1 VTVKKSKRRSRKGK
15 GLSRIGRGIATLPMS
30 KPRSNRGRKP
40 HADYPYDKWFTDNPV
55 TLTQGID
62 FHCTL
67 RKLNRAIR
75 HEAYRRGLKVS
86 ILLGT
91 SAAVVMVRGPYKPRS
106 EPEIREVECALFP
119 TDPCGI

>member
-15 GLSRIGRGIATLPMS
+15 GLSRIGRSVSTLPMS
-30 KPRSNRGRKP
+30 GNKVVRGNRGRKP

-106 EPEIREVECALFP
+106 QPEIREVECGLFSNP
-119 TDPCGI
+119 